1 MWLSFKLTSRVGFED
16 SAYKTTAGPRLTS
29 LLEQTAEDDASPL
42 LGWPRAQT
50 RASSP
55 GRRRRRARCSG
66 RRANLRGVRS
76 PSAQVLLPAVRV
88 RDLLAG
94 LLRGPQARD
103 GLRRAAR
110 RGGAPT
116 TQGHGPPRVAGRLC
130 VSRGRRAV
138 ARHGRA
144 RASRRASPRRARAAR
159 PQRRGARR
167 GAAPA
172 SGRAPPHPTTPH
184 ARWNGDHPRG
194 RRGRR
199 KRSDRPFSRAQAKRR
214 RNGSHYDAA
223 RDAIRW
229 RVEWRV
235 DGATLGDESAN
246 ERTPLR
252 ELLAAHA
259 AAAGR
264 RPPVAC
270 DLQDPETFALLLLR
284 APGPANDPRYD
295 RLDPSVGLDLNL
307 ADRCVIEYP
316 QIVVAR
322 PGDVDRRFRLAP
334 NPVQLFF
341 ADDQSTS
348 AGGHGEMRRA

>member
-1 MWLSFKLTSRVGFED
+1 MMPARCSDGPARKRARALQDDDDAADDAQDDAPTCEVCGRHPRKYCCPRCACVTCSLACCAAHKRATGCDGRRDAAAHRPLKAMGLRELRADCAFLEAAARSR
-16 SAYKTTAGPRLTS
+16 ATAERARRTAPRLGGR
-29 LLEQTAEDDASPL
+29 E
-42 LGWPRAQT
+42 
-50 RASSP
+50 
-55 GRRRRRARCSG
+55 RRRRSGEAPAAAR
-66 RRANLRGVRS
+66 
-76 PSAQVLLPAVRV
+76 
-88 RDLLAG
+88 
-94 LLRGPQARD
+94 
-103 GLRRAAR
+103 LRRAAER
-110 RGGAPT
+110 RRIRLLLMPDGMVT
-116 TQGHGPPRVAGRLC
+116 T
-130 VSRGRRAV
+130 RADDGDGEN
-138 ARHGRA
+138 ARTA
-144 RASRRASPRRARAAR
+144 L
-159 PQRRGARR
+159 
-167 GAAPA
+167 
-172 SGRAPPHPTTPH
+172 
-184 ARWNGDHPRG
+184 
-194 RRGRR
+194 
-199 KRSDRPFSRAQAKRR
+199 FSHAQAKRR

-235 DGATLGDESAN
+235 DGATLVDERAD

>member
-1 MWLSFKLTSRVGFED
+1 MV
-16 SAYKTTAGPRLTS
+16 ATTT
-29 LLEQTAEDDASPL
+29 
-42 LGWPRAQT
+42 PRAT
-50 RASSP
+50 RSGGASS
-55 GRRRRRARCSG
+55 GAST
-66 RRANLRGVRS
+66 
-76 PSAQVLLPAVRV
+76 
-88 RDLLAG
+88 
-94 LLRGPQARD
+94 
-103 GLRRAAR
+103 AR
-110 RGGAPT
+110 RSSTSAP
-116 TQGHGPPRVAGRLC
+116 
-130 VSRGRRAV
+130 
-138 ARHGRA
+138 
-144 RASRRASPRRARAAR
+144 
-159 PQRRGARR
+159 
-167 GAAPA
+167 
-172 SGRAPPHPTTPH
+172 
-184 ARWNGDHPRG
+184 D
-194 RRGRR
+194 
-199 KRSDRPFSRAQAKRR
+199 
-214 RNGSHYDAA
+214 
-223 RDAIRW
+223 
-229 RVEWRV
+229 
-235 DGATLGDESAN
+235 

-348 AGGHGEMRRA
+348 AGGHGEMRRE